1 MKKHGLI
8 FLALTCILFLAACSR
23 DRCVVVLLPQPD
35 GTTGKII
42 VSNKAGS
49 QLLQEP
55 NLATGIQ
62 SSESAPKAPERMDNK
77 EIQQVF
83 GEALQ
88 ALPPPPIHFIL
99 YFKTDTTELSDASR
113 KLLGEVLPTIVDH
126 ESTDV
131 SVVGHTDRVGTREY
145 NYQLALERAVLV
157 QKILLALG
165 IDPKFI
171 EVTSHGEDN
180 PLVPTDDEVPEPR
193 NRRVEVIVR

>member
-1 MKKHGLI
+1 MNKPGLI
-8 FLALTCILFLAACSR
+8 LLVLTLFFCLSACSR
-23 DRCVVVLLPQPD
+23 NRAVVILLPQPD
-35 GTTGKII
+35 GTTGKL
-42 VSNKAGS
+42 VVTNQGGS

-55 NLATGIQ
+55 NQATGVQ
-62 SSESAPKAPERMDNK
+62 SAKIAPKPPEYLDDK
-77 EIQQVF
+77 EIQDVF
-83 GEALQ
+83 GDTIKT
-88 ALPPPPIHFIL
+88 LPRPPIHFIL

-113 KLLGEVLPTIVDH
+113 KLLREILPAIVDH

-145 NYQLALERAVLV
+145 NFRLGLERAILV

-180 PLVPTDDEVPEPR
+180 PLIPTEDEVREPK
-193 NRRVEVIVR
+193 NRRVEVVVR

>member
-1 MKKHGLI
+1 
-8 FLALTCILFLAACSR
+8 
-23 DRCVVVLLPQPD
+23 
-35 GTTGKII
+35 
-42 VSNKAGS
+42 
-49 QLLQEP
+49 
-55 NLATGIQ
+55 
-62 SSESAPKAPERMDNK
+62 MDNK